1 MQTDKEKRSEAAG
14 GTKYSVAAYLIVFFV
29 LVIAL
34 VLLSYFVQGRRN
46 SSSYAQLRT
55 EYLQSLEQHGDR
67 LDDLYGEIGAQQARI
82 EALEQALSAQTANAE
97 ALAGRAEDAETR
109 AAELEKELETLRSEL
124 DALQETVRELENT
137 ENEE

>member
-1 MQTDKEKRSEAAG
+1 MQTDKEKRSDGVG
-14 GTKYSVAAYLIVFFV
+14 GTKYSVTAYLIVFFV

-34 VLLSYFVQGRRN
+34 VLLSYFVQGSRS

-67 LDDLYGEIGAQQARI
+67 LDDLYAELGAQHARI
-82 EALEQALSAQTANAE
+82 EALEQALSAQTKDAQK
-97 ALAGRAEDAETR
+97 LVGRAEDAEKR
-109 AAELEKELETLRSEL
+109 AAELEKELETLRGEL
-124 DALQETVRELENT
+124 EALQETVRELENT